1 MTNQPLKERNMTRT
15 MPPATVER
23 ITAQGVD
30 YLIALDKADLTRDE
44 HASGRAHGGYVATVK
59 ALALVM
65 GSDEA
70 AAVDAILAAMPDDD

>member
-1 MTNQPLKERNMTRT
+1 MTRT

-30 YLIALDKADLTRDE
+30 YLIALDKADLARDE
-44 HASGRAHGGYVATVK
+44 HASAEAHGGYTATVK

-65 GSDEA
+65 GADEA
-70 AAVDAILAAMPDDD
+70 DAVDAILAAMPDDD